1 MRGKF
6 VKGHIKNM
14 AEVLKAL
21 GDEKRLKIIKIFAS
35 NNNETFCVSDV
46 AKQLG
51 ISQPATSQHI
61 KILKNIGILEENRR
75 GFRVFYKINSDVLA
89 EYRKDI
95 DELFKT
101 AFERC
106 QYNFSCDKC
115 PYNNEY
121 Q

>member
-1 MRGKF
+1 M
-6 VKGHIKNM
+6 KGHIKNM

-46 AKQLG
+46 AKQLD

-75 GFRVFYKINSDVLA
+75 GFRVFYKINSDVLSK
-89 EYRKDI
+89 YRMEI

-101 AFERC
+101 TVERC

-115 PYNNEY
+115 PYNNKD